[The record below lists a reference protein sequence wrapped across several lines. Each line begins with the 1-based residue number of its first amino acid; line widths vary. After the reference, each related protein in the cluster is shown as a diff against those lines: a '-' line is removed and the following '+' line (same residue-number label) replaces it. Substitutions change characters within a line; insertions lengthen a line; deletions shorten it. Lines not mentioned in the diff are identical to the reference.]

1 MPDIWIDVDV
11 AIVVPV
17 NVLALIDDTDF
28 TTRETGIVYDS
39 AGMDLVW
46 NFVTTAGVQ
55 TQTGVTPTTG
65 GDYDWTHL
73 GDAMYSLEIPA
84 SAGASI
90 NNNAEGFGWFSG
102 LVTGVLPWRGPT
114 IGFRAAG
121 LNNLLVD
128 SPYSATRGLV
138 GTALP
143 AASADGA
150 GGVVISDGG
159 GLDMDAMRDAAIR
172 LTAVRAATLTDLI
185 DGNRLDAIFDAIN
198 AVTTAQGATGTGLT
212 AMPWN
217 SAWDTEVESEVA
229 DALAVF
235 WTSPATLVDLVW
247 DEVISKAAHNIA
259 GSAAKTL
266 RQSGDLVQI
275 DGVISDATPTVT
287 SFNTDLTQPD
297 DYFDDAVLI
306 FLNGSANAGIGRP
319 VSGYLNTNGNMTFD
333 APDDWPV
340 TPVNGDDFI
349 IYATHVHPV
358 AQIQTGLAIESKQD
372 TIITN
377 QASLAT
383 IANQAIIDGK
393 VDDVI
398 TTIGVDGLGLT
409 DLGGMSVGMQ
419 AEVLAEVVKLLT
431 TQMVESYAAD
441 GVVPTLAQ
449 CLLLTLQSTGE
460 FGIVGTNKT
469 VRRLDGST
477 TAGVFGLDDS
487 SNPTDITR
495 SS

>member
-28 TTRETGIVYDS
+28 TTRETGIVYNS

-46 NFVTTAGVQ
+46 NFITTAGVQ

-90 NNNAEGFGWFSG
+90 NNNVEGFGWFSG

-128 SPYSATRGLV
+128 SPYSATRGLT
-138 GTALP
+138 GTAVP
-143 AASADGA
+143 AASSDNP
-150 GGVVISDGG
+150 GGLIISDGG
-159 GLDMDAMRDAAIR
+159 GLDMDAVRDAAIR

-198 AVTTAQGATGTGLT
+198 AVTTAQGETGTGLS

-217 SAWDTEVESEVA
+217 SAWDAQVESGVA

-235 WTSPATLVDLVW
+235 WTSPATLVDLFC
-247 DEVISKAAHNIA
+247 DEVISKAAHDVP
-259 GSAAKTL
+259 GSLAKVL
-266 RQSGDLVQI
+266 RQGGDLVQI
-275 DGVISDATPTVT
+275 DGAVSDAAP
-287 SFNTDLTQPD
+287 SITDFDTTLTQAD
-297 DYFDDAVLI
+297 TYFDDAVLI
-306 FLNGSANAGIGRP
+306 FVDGAANAGIGRP
-319 VSGYLNTNGNMTFD
+319 IVAHLNANGNVSFI

-340 TPVNGDDFI
+340 TPVNGDDFVI
-349 IYATHVHPV
+349 FANHVHPV
-358 AQIQTGLAIESKQD
+358 TQIQSG
-372 TIITN
+372 
-377 QASLAT
+377 LAT

-393 VDDVI
+393 VDDII
-398 TTIGVDGLGLT
+398 TTIGVDGLGLS
-409 DLGGMSVGMQ
+409 DLGGMSAGMQ
-419 AEVLAEVVKLLT
+419 AEVLAEVVKLLV
-431 TQMVESYAAD
+431 TQMTESYAAD
-441 GVVPTLAQ
+441 GVEPTLAQ
-449 CLLLTLQSTGE
+449 ALFLTMQSVQE
-460 FGIVGTNKT
+460 FGIVGTTRT

-477 TAGVFGLDDS
+477 TAATFTLDDAT
-487 SNPTDITR
+487 NPTDTTR
-495 SS
+495 AT